1 MKNIPILKKL
11 KNIVRFLFVFLI
23 INIVTLLSAA
33 GQDQLSD
40 PTDRDSQ
47 TNPFPGQRIKQT
59 VDGPSFN
66 PKSRPPGSDS
76 IAPPFSKS
84 GPMPPG
90 GVTSNPFPASPDQF
104 GPGSGQG
111 MPPFP
116 ARPDQI
122 GPGARKIPGGASPN
136 PFPANPDQS
145 GPGGLVRPGQ
155 FDRAAPGMSPGDRND
170 QTQPGSDPPVFD
182 VQTKADGGQFISI
195 DFNNVDINILIKFMS
210 ELTGKNFVV
219 DRRVRGNVTIISP
232 SRISV
237 SEAYKVFE
245 SVLEVHGFA
254 TVKAGKV
261 IKIIPSPDARA
272 KNIET
277 MLEGEEQTPEDK
289 VVTQLIPLKY
299 ADAAAIKRIIAPL
312 ISKSSV
318 ALAYAPTN
326 TLILTDFYSNIK
338 RLLKILKTIDV
349 TGVGRQ
355 LSVIPLEY
363 ADAVKFV
370 KLLTSIF
377 RKTRRS
383 PKKGAA
389 GTGDQIKFVADERT
403 NTIILLASEDE
414 TERIRNLITML
425 DKQTPPGDEK
435 IRVYYLE
442 NATAEELAEVLQ
454 SLSGKQ
460 RTTDKKKG
468 KKTSPVVSQNVKITA
483 DKGTNSLIIMADK
496 DDYRVLEEII
506 RKLDIPREMVY
517 IEGLYMDVNTDRDF
531 NLGVEWQVGGA
542 STPGGVSVGYGS
554 GFSSGNYNN
563 LSGLSVA
570 GDSGVASFPTG
581 FSVGVIGEAI
591 RIGNVLF
598 PTLGA
603 IVQAFKRDKDI
614 HILSTPQVL
623 VSDNEE
629 ASIHVGKNIPYQT
642 KSGTA
647 GDNESYNT
655 YEYKDVGMTLK
666 ITPQINNNRMLKLE
680 IEQTVESVDDL
691 TQTGSSS
698 ERPTTFKRTVE
709 TTVVVKDGHT
719 VVIGGLIDDR
729 FSQNDSKVPCLGD
742 IPGLGWLFKTENRSR
757 EKTNLYFFLTPHVVE
772 NPAEAQSIYE
782 DKKKSM
788 GRTTGDIET
797 PQRRERNLQTGE
809 IIKENL
815 TDNPAKTQER
825 YHDKRMGTNN
835 ITGGKIEMNRRNL
848 RNLRTG
854 DIIKDDLVE
863 NPAEE
868 QNNYHDESMEGN

>member
-1 MKNIPILKKL
+1 ML
-11 KNIVRFLFVFLI
+11 KNIVRFLIVCLI
-23 INIVTLLSAA
+23 ITVVMLSSTS
-33 GQDQLSD
+33 GKDQAPDLTDND
-40 PTDRDSQ
+40 PQ
-47 TNPFPGQRIKQT
+47 INPFPGQT
-59 VDGPSFN
+59 SGG
-66 PKSRPPGSDS
+66 PPGSDS
-76 IAPPFSKS
+76 MGPPSSKSRTGKTPGGVTPNPFPGQPGTGPPGIGPGSPPFSKT
-84 GPMPPG
+84 GAGRIPG
-90 GVTSNPFPASPDQF
+90 GTSPN
-104 GPGSGQG
+104 
-111 MPPFP
+111 PFP

-122 GPGARKIPGGASPN
+122 GPGGPTKPGA
-136 PFPANPDQS
+136 
-145 GPGGLVRPGQ
+145 RPGL
-155 FDRAAPGMSPGDRND
+155 SPGSGSS
-170 QTQPGSDPPVFD
+170 QTRTSSDPPVFD
-182 VQTKADGGQFISI
+182 VQTQTDGEQFISI

-219 DRRVRGNVTIISP
+219 DHRVRGKVTIISP

-237 SEAYKVFE
+237 NEAYKVFE

-277 MLEGEEQTPEDK
+277 MLKDESQTPEDK
-289 VVTQLIPLKY
+289 VVTQLIGLEY
-299 ADAAAIKRIIAPL
+299 ADVSAIKRIIAPL

-318 ALAYAPTN
+318 ALAYTPTN

-338 RLLKILKTIDV
+338 RLQKILKAIDV

-355 LSVIPLEY
+355 LTVIPLEY
-363 ADAVKFV
+363 ADATKFV
-370 KLLTSIF
+370 KLLGSIF
-377 RKTRRS
+377 KQARRR
-383 PKKGAA
+383 PKKGIAS
-389 GTGDQIKFVADERT
+389 TTDEIKFVADERT
-403 NTIILLASEDE
+403 NTIILLASKDE
-414 TERIRNLITML
+414 TKRIKNLIEML

-435 IRVYYLE
+435 IRVFYLE
-442 NATAEELAEVLQ
+442 HATAEELAEVLQ

-496 DDYRVLEEII
+496 DDYRVLEEVI

-517 IEGLYMDVNTDRDF
+517 IEGLYMDVNTDKDF
-531 NLGVEWQVGGA
+531 KLGVEWLVGGA

-554 GFSSGNYNN
+554 GFSGGDNYNN
-563 LSGLSVA
+563 LSGLSVT

-598 PTLGA
+598 PSIGT
-603 IVQAFKRDKDI
+603 IVQAFKKDRDI

-629 ASIHVGKNIPYQT
+629 ATIHVGRNIPYQT

-655 YEYKDVGMTLK
+655 YEYKDIGMTLK
-666 ITPQINNNRMLKLE
+666 ITPQINKNRMLKLE
-680 IEQTVESVDDL
+680 ISQKVEALDTL
-691 TQTGSSS
+691 TQTVDS
-698 ERPTTFKRTVE
+698 ERPTTLKRTVE

-719 VVIGGLIDDR
+719 VVIGGLIDDS
-729 FSQNDSKVPCLGD
+729 FSQSEYKIPCLGD
-742 IPGLGWLFKTENRSR
+742 IPGLGWLFKTDSRSR

-772 NPAEAQSIYE
+772 SPAEAQAIYE
-782 DKKKSM
+782 DKKRGM
-788 GRTTGDIET
+788 ERVTGDDTET
-797 PQRRERNLQTGE
+797 HQLRQRNLQTGE
-809 IIKENL
+809 IIKENK
-815 TDNPAKTQER
+815 TYNPVKVQER
-825 YHDKRMGTNN
+825 YHDKRMGTDK

-848 RNLRTG
+848 RNG
-854 DIIKDDLVE
+854 EIIKDSIVE
-863 NPAEE
+863 NPAEIPN
-868 QNNYHDESMEGN
+868 QHDDENMEGN